1 MGLLSRLSGKK
12 KVMSEDETKQM
23 QGDAKN
29 LVAMPAMGKTCPV
42 CGNASIYTEPIAP
55 ATARPAL
62 WSFMLLTRKPRFVC
76 LNPGCDAS
84 YQKTKTR
91 FTVNSIGD
99 LVMTH
104 PFSQVCKENP
114 FRVHL

>member
-1 MGLLSRLSGKK
+1 MALKALFRKGKA
-12 KVMSEDETKQM
+12 MSEEQKKQM
-23 QGDAKN
+23 EVDAIK
-29 LVAMPAMGKTCPV
+29 LAAVPVPGKECPV
-42 CGNASIYTEPIAP
+42 CGNKSIFTEPAIP
-55 ATARPAL
+55 AVIRPAI
-62 WSFMLLTRKPRFVC
+62 WSYLMLTRKPRFVC

-104 PFSQVCKENP
+104 PFSQICKENP
-114 FRVHL
+114 FRIHL

>member
-1 MGLLSRLSGKK
+1 MALKALFRKVKAMSEEQKKQMEVDAIKLAAVPVPGKK
-12 KVMSEDETKQM
+12 
-23 QGDAKN
+23 
-29 LVAMPAMGKTCPV
+29 CPV
-42 CGNASIYTEPIAP
+42 CGNKSIFTEPAIP
-55 ATARPAL
+55 AVIRPAI
-62 WSFMLLTRKPRFVC
+62 WSYLMLTRKPRFVC

>member
-1 MGLLSRLSGKK
+1 MALKALFRKVKAMSEEQKKQMEVDAIKLAAVPVPGKK
-12 KVMSEDETKQM
+12 
-23 QGDAKN
+23 
-29 LVAMPAMGKTCPV
+29 CPV
-42 CGNASIYTEPIAP
+42 CGNKSIFTEPAIP
-55 ATARPAL
+55 AVIRPAL
-62 WSFMLLTRKPRFVC
+62 WSFMLMTRKPRFVC

-104 PFSQVCKENP
+104 PFSQICKENP
-114 FRVHL
+114 FRIHL

>member
-1 MGLLSRLSGKK
+1 MALKALFRKVKAMSEEQKKQMEVDAIKLAAVPVPGKK
-12 KVMSEDETKQM
+12 
-23 QGDAKN
+23 
-29 LVAMPAMGKTCPV
+29 CPV
-42 CGNASIYTEPIAP
+42 CGNKSIFTEPAIP
-55 ATARPAL
+55 AVIRPAL
-62 WSFMLLTRKPRFVC
+62 WSFMLMTRKPRFVC
-76 LNPGCDAS
+76 LNPGCDAA
-84 YQKTKTR
+84 YQTTKTR

>member
-1 MGLLSRLSGKK
+1 MALKALFRKVKAMSEEQKKQMEVDAIKLAAVPVPGKK
-12 KVMSEDETKQM
+12 
-23 QGDAKN
+23 
-29 LVAMPAMGKTCPV
+29 CPV
-42 CGNASIYTEPIAP
+42 CGNKSIFTEPAIP
-55 ATARPAL
+55 AVIRPAI
-62 WSFMLLTRKPRFVC
+62 WSYLLLTRKPRFVC

-104 PFSQVCKENP
+104 PFSQICKENP
-114 FRVHL
+114 FRIHL

>member
-1 MGLLSRLSGKK
+1 MALKAIFRKVKAMSEEQKKQMGVDAIKLAAVPVPGKK
-12 KVMSEDETKQM
+12 
-23 QGDAKN
+23 
-29 LVAMPAMGKTCPV
+29 CPV
-42 CGNASIYTEPIAP
+42 CGNKSIFTEPAIP
-55 ATARPAL
+55 AVIRPAI
-62 WSFMLLTRKPRFVC
+62 WSYLLLTRKPRFVC

-104 PFSQVCKENP
+104 PFSQICKENP
-114 FRVHL
+114 FRIHL

>member
-1 MGLLSRLSGKK
+1 MALKALFRKVKAMSEEQKKQMEVDAIKLAAVPVPGKK
-12 KVMSEDETKQM
+12 
-23 QGDAKN
+23 
-29 LVAMPAMGKTCPV
+29 CPV
-42 CGNASIYTEPIAP
+42 CGNKSIFTEPAIP
-55 ATARPAL
+55 AVIRPAI
-62 WSFMLLTRKPRFVC
+62 WSYLLLTRKPRFVC

>member
-1 MGLLSRLSGKK
+1 MALKALFRKVKAMSEEQKKQMEVDAIKLAAVPVPGKK
-12 KVMSEDETKQM
+12 
-23 QGDAKN
+23 
-29 LVAMPAMGKTCPV
+29 CPV
-42 CGNASIYTEPIAP
+42 CGNKSIFTEPAIP
-55 ATARPAL
+55 AVIRPAI
-62 WSFMLLTRKPRFVC
+62 WSYLMLTRKPRFVC

-104 PFSQVCKENP
+104 PFSQICKENP
-114 FRVHL
+114 FRIHL

>member
-1 MGLLSRLSGKK
+1 MGLLSSLSGEKK
-12 KVMSEDETKQM
+12 AMSEDQAKQM
-23 QGDAKN
+23 EGDATK
-29 LVAMPAMGKTCPV
+29 LAAVPVPGKKCPV
-42 CGNASIYTEPIAP
+42 CGNKSIYTEPAIP
-55 ATARPAL
+55 AVIRPAI
-62 WSFMLLTRKPRFVC
+62 WSYLLLTRKPRFVC

-114 FRVHL
+114 FRIHL

>member
-1 MGLLSRLSGKK
+1 MALKALFRKVKGMSEEQKKQMEVDTIKLAAVPVPGKK
-12 KVMSEDETKQM
+12 
-23 QGDAKN
+23 
-29 LVAMPAMGKTCPV
+29 CPV
-42 CGNASIYTEPIAP
+42 CGNKSIFTEPAIP
-55 ATARPAL
+55 AVIRPAI
-62 WSFMLLTRKPRFVC
+62 WSYLMLTRKPRFVC

-114 FRVHL
+114 FRIHL

>member
-1 MGLLSRLSGKK
+1 MGLLSSLSGKK
-12 KVMSEDETKQM
+12 KAMSEDQAKQM
-23 QGDAKN
+23 EGDATK
-29 LVAMPAMGKTCPV
+29 LAAVPVPGKKCPV
-42 CGNASIYTEPIAP
+42 CGNKSIFTEPAIP
-55 ATARPAL
+55 AVIRPAI
-62 WSFMLLTRKPRFVC
+62 WSYLLLTRKPRFVC

-104 PFSQVCKENP
+104 PFSQICKENP
-114 FRVHL
+114 FRIHL